1 MTESPGSVFLDY
13 SPSGVKIEVPGKLP
27 SGKEIWKVEI
37 SGSFTSWRPGPSMR
51 AEDGRFVLTL
61 PSKKFAV
68 PGNSGYPELTFLVNG
83 RYWFGYDFL
92 WEAPSLL
99 FDRLVVLVP
108 PEELPGWLGQKEKYN
123 LWKED
128 YDEPGH
134 LANTRQ
140 VRSERLALNLWRS
153 YHPFLPSKISHPR
166 EMDRLSRVNL
176 YLEAIRP
183 GVIFN
188 LSDKPQDLQSPLI
201 SPFYQSLW
209 RQDRVK
215 LLETSYEWVYYHSHE
230 QDFFRY
236 LARIVQVVFEH
247 QGPYWIHCRLG
258 VDRTGV
264 ICAIL
269 GLLGGLS
276 IHEVIRDYLLSNQA
290 GILEYRDAKLL
301 RHSLERTLGNETQE
315 GKDYGRVLW
324 AKIQPY
330 FESQKGE
337 DLDFLRKR
345 LQMKNEKT

>member
-1 MTESPGSVFLDY
+1 LEGRNLRVLH
-13 SPSGVKIEVPGKLP
+13 LLAA
-27 SGKEIWKVEI
+27 
-37 SGSFTSWRPGPSMR
+37 RPIDAGRRR
-51 AEDGRFVLTL
+51 AFVLTL

-247 QGPYWIHCRLG
+247 QGALLDPLPLG
-258 VDRTGV
+258 SGPDRG
-264 ICAIL
+264 
-269 GLLGGLS
+269 
-276 IHEVIRDYLLSNQA
+276 D
-290 GILEYRDAKLL
+290 L
-301 RHSLERTLGNETQE
+301 RHPGPF
-315 GKDYGRVLW
+315 GR
-324 AKIQPY
+324 AQHP
-330 FESQKGE
+330 
-337 DLDFLRKR
+337 
-345 LQMKNEKT
+345 